1 MKEFWKTTI
10 IGGASFLLPA
20 ALILFILSY
29 ALRLVKRI
37 AEPISHSFHL
47 DQLGHVV
54 GVGAATVLAEE
65 AERNGCAPAEQAR
78 WLLVDAMTAAAQR
91 RELQS
96 IDAARRGQTEGEAS
110 HGL

>member
-1 MKEFWKTTI
+1 
-10 IGGASFLLPA
+10 
-20 ALILFILSY
+20 
-29 ALRLVKRI
+29 
-37 AEPISHSFHL
+37 
-47 DQLGHVV
+47 
-54 GVGAATVLAEE
+54 LAEE

>member
-1 MKEFWKTTI
+1 MRKTQRNHRMTVRL
-10 IGGASFLLPA
+10 SEA
-20 ALILFILSY
+20 A
-29 ALRLVKRI
+29 
-37 AEPISHSFHL
+37 
-47 DQLGHVV
+47 
-54 GVGAATVLAEE
+54 AAVLAEE